1 MINWK
6 EEYKKLYKCLIA
18 VTILTI
24 TALVMLIFTFTGVT
38 KKLQDKDKK
47 LTEQAIEIVDLKEQI
62 EANCYKVGGED
73 EASND

>member
-18 VTILTI
+18 VTILII
-24 TALVMLIFTFTGVT
+24 TALAMFIFTFTGVT

-47 LTEQAIEIVDLKEQI
+47 LTKAGATIAKILD
-62 EANCYKVGGED
+62 KVNKRKKG
-73 EASND
+73 

>member
-18 VTILTI
+18 VTILII
-24 TALVMLIFTFTGVT
+24 TALVMFIFTFAGVT

-47 LTEQAIEIVDLKEQI
+47 LTEQAIEIVDLKEI
-62 EANCYKVGGED
+62 INERGEKQ
-73 EASND
+73 